1 MQVNE
6 NTLINATPDQVWP
19 FLIDPVLQAAWNPK
33 IISIDRPKD
42 GPVTLGE
49 AYGMTAKLSGEQRTT
64 RVEVVDLIEAQL
76 LMVQHQL
83 TETGTGFLVTETF
96 TLEPNGA
103 ETRVEHNIDL
113 SQTPI
118 PGILKP
124 LIKLVMKFAKP
135 PGSQQLGRLK
145 QMIES
150 EVGG

>member
-19 FLIDPVLQAAWNPK
+19 FLIDPVLQASWNPK

-49 AYGMTAKLSGEQRTT
+49 TYSMTAKLSGEQNTT
-64 RVEVVDLIEAQL
+64 RVEVVDLIEARL
-76 LMVQHQL
+76 LTVQHQL
-83 TETGTGFLVTETF
+83 TETGTGFVITETF
-96 TLEPNGA
+96 ALESNGTG
-103 ETRVEHNIDL
+103 TRFEHTIDL

-135 PGSQQLGRLK
+135 AGTPQLGRLK